1 MPTTPRSIPRTRGLA
16 LDWRVLRSESADRCL
31 LDQSV
36 LAKMPE
42 RERALVPSP
51 LARCDGIAG
60 TVLERITT
68 RFKMLIGI
76 NNGIYRNRGS
86 ELAE

>member
-1 MPTTPRSIPRTRGLA
+1 
-16 LDWRVLRSESADRCL
+16 
-31 LDQSV
+31 
-36 LAKMPE
+36 MPE